1 MKKIKVKFS
10 NILVIIMLFISMG
23 CLWKM
28 LTKATTGV
36 SGFYWIVPFVF
47 TMCLVLFPFDVK
59 LHEGGI
65 GVKILFGVMIVRY
78 CISPLL
84 NTMTNLSKYGTTET
98 IWSIV
103 YQCIEIISVFLGL
116 KLFYRN
122 EEKRVINKLKRKSS
136 EHLSSKLTYSGIA
149 IMLFLC
155 MIMILRGNGDEIWD
169 AARFF
174 LATDAIENKAYDSY
188 SIIALLSM
196 KSMLFIALVQ
206 LFSDKNKKN
215 HRKIWPCLGCVVA
228 AINFMI
234 YFGNNRS
241 SVIQCALASIMVLLI
256 LFEDDK
262 KFILSITIPILILIA
277 ISLIFLKNFGIDIT
291 SQTNSTTISLK
302 EIANT
307 IDLYFCGINNGASE
321 QARYIMASKDMHI
334 GSFFRDITNNIF
346 LFKIP
351 GLTFVD
357 SIFSNY
363 PTTSDLVTQGSTAML
378 SLSGQLTMYCGRI
391 LGLIADIAVQF
402 IMIKILSKLDN
413 IVKYSK
419 NVGTVYIS
427 AWLASLIGMLPM
439 YCLITI
445 LWSASNTPF
454 FLWLLIKVN
463 NWGHKHKL
471 VVRY

>member
-1 MKKIKVKFS
+1 MEVLS
-10 NILVIIMLFISMG
+10 QARHG
-23 CLWKM
+23 ALW
-28 LTKATTGV
+28 
-36 SGFYWIVPFVF
+36 
-47 TMCLVLFPFDVK
+47 
-59 LHEGGI
+59 
-65 GVKILFGVMIVRY
+65 R
-78 CISPLL
+78 
-84 NTMTNLSKYGTTET
+84 
-98 IWSIV
+98 
-103 YQCIEIISVFLGL
+103 Q
-116 KLFYRN
+116 R
-122 EEKRVINKLKRKSS
+122 
-136 EHLSSKLTYSGIA
+136 
-149 IMLFLC
+149 
-155 MIMILRGNGDEIWD
+155 NGDEIWD

-215 HRKIWPCLGCVVA
+215 HRKIWPCLGCMVA

-427 AWLASLIGMLPM
+427 AWLELYEKI
-439 YCLITI
+439 
-445 LWSASNTPF
+445 
-454 FLWLLIKVN
+454 IKDRN
-463 NWGHKHKL
+463 
-471 VVRY
+471 